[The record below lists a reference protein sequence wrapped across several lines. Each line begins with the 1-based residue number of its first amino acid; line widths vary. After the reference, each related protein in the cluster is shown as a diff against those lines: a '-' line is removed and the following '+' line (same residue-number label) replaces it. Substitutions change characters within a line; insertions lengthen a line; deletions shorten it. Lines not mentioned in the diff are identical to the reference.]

1 MGDNIRFLSV
11 RAAWLVLLALAFNA
25 VAKPALAE
33 FNIQEAE
40 WQKGEIELEY
50 RGAYHWGVPGVT
62 EANPNANDL
71 RQSHELEFQW
81 GVTDWF
87 LIQVTAGANQPLG
100 ENLNFSSIEI
110 EGEVPVIRRTGDG
123 VGLAFQG
130 GYEQAINH
138 LSAAADDGQANEWA
152 FGPVVEFAEGP
163 ALLIL
168 NPLFTR
174 QVGEFAD
181 TKGLGF
187 QYGWRGVYALNS
199 HWGLGVEMFGEIEDL
214 ANAGSFN
221 SQNHSLGPTLFYAS
235 GGADDKNDDEKARPG
250 SKGSD
255 VEQIAG
261 SPEMELSLNI
271 GVQFG
276 LTDAA
281 SDAALKF
288 QGSIQF

>member
-1 MGDNIRFLSV
+1 MGDFFRFLPV
-11 RAAWLVLLALAFNA
+11 RAAWLVLLAVTFDA

-40 WQKGEIELEY
+40 WEKGEIELEY

-62 EANPNANDL
+62 DANPNANDL

-81 GVTDWF
+81 GITDWL
-87 LIQVTAGANQPLG
+87 LIQMTAGANQAVG

-110 EGEVPVIRRTGDG
+110 EGEVPIVRRKGDG

-152 FGPVVEFAEGP
+152 VGPIVEFAEGP

-168 NPLFTR
+168 NPLFTK

-181 TKGLGF
+181 TEGLGF
-187 QYGWRGVYALNS
+187 QYGWRGVY
-199 HWGLGVEMFGEIEDL
+199 M
-214 ANAGSFN
+214 
-221 SQNHSLGPTLFYAS
+221 TLFYTL
-235 GGADDKNDDEKARPG
+235 GGAGDKNDDEKTRPG
-250 SKGSD
+250 YKGSD
-255 VEQIAG
+255 VEQIPG

-276 LTDAA
+276 LTDAT
-281 SDAALKF
+281 
-288 QGSIQF
+288 

>member
-1 MGDNIRFLSV
+1 VGHVFRLLPV
-11 RAAWLVLLALAFNA
+11 KAASLALLAATFGA
-25 VAKPALAE
+25 AAIKPALAE

-40 WQKGEIELEY
+40 WQRGDIELEY
-50 RGAYHWGVPGVT
+50 RGASHWGVPGVT

-81 GVTDWF
+81 GIADWL

-110 EGEVPVIRRTGDG
+110 EGEVPIVHRTGDG

-138 LSAAADDGQANEWA
+138 TTVNDGQANEWD
-152 FGPVVEFAEGP
+152 FGPIVEFAEGP
-163 ALLIL
+163 VLLTL
-168 NPLFTR
+168 NPLFTK

-181 TKGLGF
+181 TQGPGF

-221 SQNHSLGPTLFYAS
+221 SQNHSLGPTLFYTV
-235 GGADDKNDDEKARPG
+235 GGADDKDDDEKTRPG
-250 SKGSD
+250 FKGSN
-255 VEQIAG
+255 VEQIPG

-271 GVQFG
+271 GVQIG